1 MQSLS
6 SLTSLLRNKT
16 REDYSSES
24 TLVEQGGENLLLSI
38 GNVLNSAAQK
48 ASVIGKAKFSKD
60 VRAKVINVMRGV
72 AHCGYAMI
80 VELIVC
86 LTIVTIGSWIATFR
100 LLHCWSSSGDGVDWL
115 CHYKLLGLKFQKL
128 GCPRSNNTIPTRY
141 QWGPPRE
148 KSRLNDKDRN
158 ASNIANHDAT

>member
-86 LTIVTIGSWIATFR
+86 LTIVS
-100 LLHCWSSSGDGVDWL
+100 
-115 CHYKLLGLKFQKL
+115 Q
-128 GCPRSNNTIPTRY
+128 
-141 QWGPPRE
+141 
-148 KSRLNDKDRN
+148 
-158 ASNIANHDAT
+158 